1 MAVPNPRRLLTVEEF
16 LEMAESGLFAEDA
29 RLELI
34 EGEIVEMSPIGKR
47 HAGCVRRLIRLLTG
61 ALGNRTVV
69 DIQNVAWINEHSFF
83 CPDAFLLREG
93 FLEDEYSTPQDIH
106 LVIEVADSSLRDD
119 RRLKLPVYARVGI
132 PEVWLV
138 AIKEGTREGTIY
150 LYRRPSPEGYRE
162 VREYRRGDE
171 ISPEAFPD
179 VCIPVV
185 SILG

>member
-1 MAVPNPRRLLTVEEF
+1 MAVPNPKRLLTVEEF

-34 EGEIVEMSPIGKR
+34 EGEIVEMAPIGKR

-61 ALGNRTVV
+61 SLGTRAVV
-69 DIQNVAWINEHSFF
+69 DIQNAAWIDEHSFF

-93 FLEDEYSTPQDIH
+93 FLDDEYPTPQDIH
-106 LVIEVADSSLRDD
+106 LVIEVADSSLSDD
-119 RRLKLPVYARVGI
+119 RRFKMPVYARVGI
-132 PEVWLV
+132 PEAWLV
-138 AIKEGTREGTIY
+138 AIKEGTTEGTIY
-150 LYRRPSPEGYRE
+150 VYRRPSPEGYRE

-179 VCIPVV
+179 VSFAVDA
-185 SILG
+185 ILG